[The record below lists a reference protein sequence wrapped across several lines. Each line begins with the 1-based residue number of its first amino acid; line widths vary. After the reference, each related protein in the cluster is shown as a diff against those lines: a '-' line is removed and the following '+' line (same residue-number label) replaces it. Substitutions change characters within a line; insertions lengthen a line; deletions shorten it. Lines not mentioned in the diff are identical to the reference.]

1 MKRLFSLLL
10 LLVLVAAGSTK
21 LVAQDGGYFT
31 PDVQFRSVGL
41 SVGMYSPSM
50 DYFDRTYWSFDSGAN
65 FGIDAEVDITKLLG
79 IRAGVGMYSTS
90 SEIQRAAIMPVETMT
105 YTLVPVSLGWY
116 ARYDLGPVV
125 AGFHN
130 NVDFNSITAKYEAGS
145 EEQSQSGKAT
155 TFNFGLSLERAIGN
169 FGVQVYGRYAIGEF
183 EQMVGNNAE
192 KVDLSGL
199 QAGVTVRVYSGAF
212 KSLTSR

>member
-10 LLVLVAAGSTK
+10 VTAIVAAGGSN
-21 LVAQDGGYFT
+21 LMAQNGGYFT

-50 DYFDRTYWSFDSGAN
+50 DYFDRTFWSFDSGAN
-65 FGIDAEVDITKLLG
+65 FGIDAEVDITRLLG
-79 IRAGVGMYSTS
+79 VRAGVGMYSTS
-90 SEIQRAAIMPVETMT
+90 SEIQRATNMPVETMT
-105 YTLVPVSLGWY
+105 YTLIPVSLGWY

-130 NVDFNSITAKYEAGS
+130 NFDFNTINAKYEAGS
-145 EEQSQSGKAT
+145 DEQTQSGAAT
-155 TFNFGLSLERAIGN
+155 TINFGLSLERAIGN
-169 FGVQVYGRYAIGEF
+169 FGVQLYGRYAIGEF
-183 EQMVGNNAE
+183 EQMVGNSAE

-212 KSLTSR
+212 KSLMSR